1 MRKFRVLLSIS
12 LFWGVILMA
21 FNACSS
27 EELDSTSFSNEAEV
41 TTRSMAQIED
51 ICNLS
56 KSEFELVAQNMKD
69 TLACSNNKLSKR
81 ESEELE
87 EALSL
92 YSRTDIEAVLE
103 HYGIDKRI
111 YEACLFYSDNIGKED
126 VFNLLIEKYTDFDYN
141 DWKLAFDMYHCGM
154 LINGMVSTRAM
165 STGCAM
171 SIGGSVLSCMGACLI
186 GNMAGFAF
194 WMVEYSY
201 SLVQLVYSCTH

>member
-1 MRKFRVLLSIS
+1 
-12 LFWGVILMA
+12 MA

-27 EELDSTSFSNEAEV
+27 EELDSTSFSNEAGV

-69 TLACSNNKLSKR
+69 TLACSNNKLSER

-141 DWKLAFDMYHCGM
+141 D
-154 LINGMVSTRAM
+154 
-165 STGCAM
+165 
-171 SIGGSVLSCMGACLI
+171 
-186 GNMAGFAF
+186 
-194 WMVEYSY
+194 
-201 SLVQLVYSCTH
+201 